1 MSKAVRSP
9 EGKER
14 QKVKSRLRQQEKR
27 TQHLYRVQ
35 MLLNASRQRAKQKNR
50 ENTLT
55 LEDILNIWPPDNKC
69 PVFGFDLEWN
79 SSGFRETSPS
89 IDRIDS
95 SKGYTTDNIQI
106 LSWKANRIKA
116 YATVEELEAVVAFM
130 KQGD

>member
-1 MSKAVRSP
+1 MSRAVRSP

-14 QKVKSRLRQQEKR
+14 QRVKDRARKQEKR
-27 TQHLYRVQ
+27 TQHLYRVR
-35 MLLNASRQRAKQKNR
+35 MLLNASRQRARQKDR